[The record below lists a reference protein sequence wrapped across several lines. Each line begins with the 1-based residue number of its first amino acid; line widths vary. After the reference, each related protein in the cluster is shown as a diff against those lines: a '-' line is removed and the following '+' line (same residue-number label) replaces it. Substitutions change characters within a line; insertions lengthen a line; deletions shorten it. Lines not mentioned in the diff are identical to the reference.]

1 MIGTVTIGDT
11 PVDVYGTELPSEPD
25 VGIMGNY
32 VEIEDLEVGGISIY
46 EMVANNP
53 IFEQIQEAINDMVN
67 EWKHFLQHTEITMKV
82 FPMIAR
88 AWICVITLQ
97 LKLCKA

>member
-11 PVDVYGTELPSEPD
+11 PVDVYGTECSAEPD

-46 EMVANNP
+46 EMVGNSP
-53 IFEQIQEAINDMVN
+53 IFDQIQEAINDMVN
-67 EWKHFLQHTEITMKV
+67 SWK
-82 FPMIAR
+82 
-88 AWICVITLQ
+88 
-97 LKLCKA
+97 

>member
-25 VGIMGNY
+25 VGIMGSY

-46 EMVANNP
+46 EMVANNS
-53 IFEQIQEAINDMVN
+53 IFEQIQEAINDLVN
-67 EWKHFLQHTEITMKV
+67 S
-82 FPMIAR
+82 
-88 AWICVITLQ
+88 
-97 LKLCKA
+97 

>member
-25 VGIMGNY
+25 VGIMGSY

-53 IFEQIQEAINDMVN
+53 IFEQIQEEINDLVN
-67 EWKHFLQHTEITMKV
+67 S
-82 FPMIAR
+82 
-88 AWICVITLQ
+88 
-97 LKLCKA
+97 

>member
-11 PVDVYGTELPSEPD
+11 PIDVYGTELPSEPD
-25 VGIMGNY
+25 VGIMGSY

-53 IFEQIQEAINDMVN
+53 IFEQIQEAINDIVN
-67 EWKHFLQHTEITMKV
+67 S
-82 FPMIAR
+82 
-88 AWICVITLQ
+88 
-97 LKLCKA
+97 

>member
-1 MIGTVTIGDT
+1 VENWGYIVIGTVTIGDT
-11 PVDVYGTELPSEPD
+11 PVDVYGTECSSEPD

-46 EMVANNP
+46 EMVGNSP

-67 EWKHFLQHTEITMKV
+67 S
-82 FPMIAR
+82 
-88 AWICVITLQ
+88 
-97 LKLCKA
+97 

>member
-25 VGIMGNY
+25 VGIMGSY

-53 IFEQIQEAINDMVN
+53 IFEQIQEAINDLVN
-67 EWKHFLQHTEITMKV
+67 SWKPFQVKNFCTKIT
-82 FPMIAR
+82 
-88 AWICVITLQ
+88 WT
-97 LKLCKA
+97 